1 MEPQRNAAPAG
12 DNVPAPVDDA
22 SFKKWEDL
30 DTFER
35 VPRGAI
41 GGKEKRLRASPK
53 KSPVRIARLKMLQS
67 AINTRNCD
75 LQDYSADKGTGH
87 TRTDRS
93 MSTVLEGR
101 HEDMAA
107 IMGPFGSL
115 TGPKMIE
122 PPRKQRRLS
131 SNGNMRGPLRSP
143 AGDGRVESPQLIED
157 RGYYRLS
164 DRIGSFYTPTARM
177 LTMDEICAFTR
188 KEATPPVT
196 LGKSVIS
203 NRSPSKLNAF
213 KSVAVCPALENG
225 GNRGDK
231 DDIAQDSA
239 RSLMSSVSTDSL
251 DKAELTVF
259 VDGSRAFSR
268 HVQNSQGVFRVPS
281 PTTPKAKQ
289 HSMGKSRSQYTLEL
303 DDHKQTSATHVLAPR
318 LSLDPLQ
325 SSPRTFEI
333 ERKRYMST
341 MEAYWKQVDEY
352 LRIARAV
359 PIDPGRPPRILR
371 RLQIPPPIE
380 LDQEGMRVFDERSE
394 VMIADTFQEVYAEY
408 YETVARAMLSY
419 DLLDDMACLRM
430 NIYPPFLR
438 AEQKWWID
446 EFYQSA
452 EWRVLR
458 KTGISEEVVDAARTA
473 MKMNLFAINPVT
485 FALQEQWLMEAPPAE
500 WDIAPGGNDSTV
512 TFARIL
518 FIDVSS
524 PSFRASL
531 PKNLSHFVDSVSRR
545 ADIVKDCLK
554 SCWVAAAAKRVN
566 ECALQLRYYN
576 FRGSAATLGTDAA
589 APGARTSPTKTK
601 GDTMDV
607 SEKLLNNR
615 MDVEGLRGSHSN
627 DKLPTGQGDGSTD
640 ESDLTK
646 YRNFVGV
653 LNAAAVLMARNL
665 RETVEK
671 SIAEFV
677 NFFRRFSCPMFHG
690 EAVLLLAVDCF
701 NITDPGIRTTS
712 QSDVFFV
719 EPTANVLKE
728 KISGCINIIVEASQ
742 NFPRIDS
749 QTKLP
754 SKLRNL
760 AALGPSTMVFDDD
773 YVKAAKKQL
782 ADILTQHLKEPEQTL
797 KMFQPYGYLINGV
810 YDSNISTLLEQVDQ
824 QESCSDVLSVLR
836 KELSD
841 LQQVE
846 EKILKD
852 IEDKYNFKLFAVSC
866 VEVKQ
871 KLVNRIKSYE
881 NKILTKVSAD
891 NTKQMT
897 AMIVEYEKIV
907 QKLVAEPLDSFEL
920 KALDA
925 FYLAS
930 LQMIDT
936 LNSKLYNDVC
946 SRIQFLKEHDYQMSR
961 DEIQLFF
968 NTFRWP
974 DNIKGFQRK
983 SMELQTKRQHELEL
997 IVEGRQEQ
1005 LLGQFSTLQRRI
1017 EKMRD
1022 YANLNDTSSI
1032 LKRIEA
1038 VRKSLEE
1045 AEAETEAI
1053 KEQETMLGMAVTN
1066 NQTALAELQDMIGPI
1081 DKLWTTISQ
1090 TMEKV
1095 THSREAP
1102 LATVNAEETERD
1114 CDQLRRTIVKIVK
1127 ECEKNTDVY
1136 AVAIT
1141 MAQEVKKILDEM
1153 LDSFIPL
1160 MHLVCSPGI
1169 RQRHWEEI
1177 ERITGIEVH
1186 VHEGT
1191 NINQMIALGLQRFTG
1206 AIEETCVSAS
1216 KEYSLEK
1223 ALDKMETEWAGV
1235 KFSTK
1240 EYRSTGTSIL
1250 CGTDEIQQIIDDQ
1263 IVKTQ
1268 SMRGSRYNKPYFERI
1283 TKWEKMLINI
1293 QDVMDNW
1300 IKVQATWLYLE
1311 PIFSSDDIMRQMPT
1325 EGALFRKV
1333 DANWRRNMQETVNAP
1348 AVLTVAER
1356 EDLLP
1361 SLQQS
1366 NQDLETIQ
1374 KGLND
1379 YLETKRLYFP
1389 RFFFLSNDE
1398 LLEILAETKDPLRV
1412 QPHLKKA
1419 FDGISLLEFQENLDI
1434 TAMLSPE
1441 NEKVAFP
1448 FEKIEQNLINPNNS
1462 GGNVEVWLQEVE
1474 MTMRKS
1480 VAFHLDAS
1488 MLDYPTKDRLLWVQ
1502 QWPGQVV
1509 LAVNQ
1514 TMWTLQS
1521 EQALTKGAGPEALK
1535 DHLQML
1541 RTELTRTVE
1550 LVRGELPKLIRIT
1563 LGALVVMD
1571 VHNRDTISELVE
1583 LKVTEKNEFDWLA
1596 QLRYYWIQGG
1606 VSATTGKPHTLECRM
1621 INTLAL
1627 YAFEYLGNSM
1637 RLVITPLTDRC
1648 YRTLMGAIHLNLG
1661 GAPEGPAG
1669 TGKTETTKDLAKAI
1683 AIQCVVTNCSDGLDY
1698 LAMGKFFK
1706 GLASS
1711 GAWACF
1717 DEFNRIQ
1724 LEVLSVIAQQILC
1737 IQLAKAQSL
1746 VSFVFEGT
1754 ELRLNPTCCPFIT
1767 MNPGYAGRAELPD
1780 NLKVLFRTVA
1790 MMVPDYAMIAE
1801 IMLYSY
1807 GYMDASALSKKITTT
1822 YTLCSEQLSS
1832 QSHYD
1837 YGMRAVMAV
1846 LRAAGNLKRA
1856 EGHLREDTLVL
1867 RSIIDVNLPKFL
1879 SPDVPL
1885 FNGIVSDL
1893 FPGVSIDPPDRRD
1906 MLNSIN
1912 IVCKRLNLQPVP
1924 NFVEK
1929 VVQIYEMMIVRHG
1942 FMVVGMPFS
1951 GKTCSWRVLADVLA
1965 HLHQTFPNDSRYT
1978 EVQVAVIN
1986 PKSVTMGQLY
1996 GQFDAVS
2003 HEWNDG
2009 VLAINYRNLANN
2021 PSPDRKWL
2029 MFDGPVDAVWI
2040 ENMNTVLDDNR
2051 KLCLMSG
2058 EIIAMS
2064 PVMSMMF
2071 EPMDLLVA
2079 SPATVSR
2086 CGMIYMEPEQLGWTP
2101 VLNSWL
2107 DSVTVVESEPP
2118 PTGPFEI
2125 NADQRTLIYFL
2136 FSWLVEPCIAFVRKE
2151 LVEMSPTVDTNLVM
2165 SLIYIFEAQLARLP
2179 KEPGGKRKAA
2189 IECSFIFSLVW
2200 SVGESVN
2207 ADGRH
2212 KFCDFL
2218 RAILENLQVLETKYI
2233 NVSRALQVRK
2243 WVKPTFDEGKATYSF
2258 QIPLPPKGNLH
2269 DYYFNVDDVKWM
2281 RWEDL
2286 IKEYVIQP
2294 NTPFNQI
2301 VVPTIFT
2308 AQLEYLVQLLVH
2320 NKRTGKSCYLTSILN
2335 EVLPQDK
2342 YSVIMLSFS
2351 AKTSANM
2358 TQNIIDGKL
2367 DKRRKGVFGPPV
2379 NKDAIVFVDDLNMPL
2394 VETYG
2399 AQPPIEL
2406 VRQLIDN
2413 GGYYDL
2419 KEMSWRKIVDTIV
2432 VSAMGPPGGG
2442 RNNVTP
2448 RLLRHF
2454 NLLCFSEFDDGT
2466 LLRIFTTIVGWYFG
2480 TNSFLPEVRRLA
2492 DAIVSATLE
2501 TYQMSM
2507 MSLLPTPKKSH
2518 YTFNLRD
2525 FSRIIQGIML
2535 VAPSDQFTAN
2545 SLVKLWVHESLRVIG
2560 DRLVD
2565 DDDRD
2570 WFNEVQKKITIKHF
2584 ATNFDKVFASL
2595 KRGRDG
2601 PVTTADMR
2609 NLFFG
2614 DYLDPD
2620 ANPRLYKEVDVRI
2633 EGEFDGIKNLIR
2645 CLDSYLTEYN
2655 GISRKPMNLV
2665 MFLFA
2670 IEHLSRIV
2678 RVLNMP
2684 GGNALLVGVGGSGRQ
2699 SLTRLAAFIVDYE
2712 IKQIEISKNYT
2723 MNEWREDMKDV
2734 LRLAGTGARPLV
2746 FLFSDTQIKYEGFVE
2761 DVNNMLN
2768 SGEIPNLFPY
2778 DERVGICEAVRP
2790 HVKEKLG
2797 KSVGDNMGQA
2807 QLYAFFIQR
2816 VKSNLHIVLACS
2828 PIGDAFR
2835 DRLRKFPSLIN
2846 CCTID
2851 WFTAWPSDALVAV
2864 AEKFLADVEMDSAG
2878 VRKAIVDTCQYFHVS
2893 VMDHSEKFLK
2903 QLRRQNYVT
2912 PTSYLE
2918 LIIAFKSFLAR
2929 RRESVQA
2936 ARNRYLVGL
2945 EKLQFAENN
2954 VSVMRKELEELQ
2966 PVLDKSKKDTDI
2978 LMEEIKSKLPAVEV
2992 KRTEVQAD
3000 VAVADAAK
3008 AQCEQQKA
3016 SVEADLAE
3024 AIPALEEALKA
3035 LDTIKPSE
3043 INEVKSMANPHAGVK
3058 LVCEGVCVM
3067 LGIKP
3072 ARIPDPQD
3080 PSKRIMDYWG
3090 PSQKML
3096 SDAGFITT
3104 LKKFDKDNLDHKVM
3118 KIVATKYIA
3127 DENFSPEKAEKA
3139 SKAAAGLCKWVHAM
3153 ALYDNVSKVVAPKRE
3168 ALKLAEQQLEETMLK
3183 LNDKLGQLKD
3193 VEDGLAELQRQF
3205 DSATKQ
3211 KQNLEYQVDLTGKK
3225 LVRAA
3230 TLIESLGGEK
3240 TRWTEFAADLG
3251 VQYSRLTGD
3260 VLMSAGVV
3268 AYLGPFTSVFRQE
3281 AVNDWVKRCK
3291 KLGIPCSDSPSLNG
3305 TLGDAVQVRKWNI
3318 DGLPTDG
3325 FSIDNGII
3333 VFNSRRWPL
3342 MIDPQGQAN
3351 KWIRNME
3358 KDKSM
3363 TVIKL
3368 TDADY
3373 LRSIENAVQFGTP
3386 VLLENVGEELDPS
3399 LEPLLLKQTFKQ
3411 GGVTCLRL
3419 GDSTVEYS
3427 ENFRFYITTK
3437 LRNPHYLPEVSVKV
3451 TLLNFMITPR
3461 GLEDQLLGIVVAQE
3475 RPDLEEQKNKLIV
3488 QNAKN
3493 KALLKEIEDKILHI
3507 LSSSQG
3513 NILEDEMAITTMN
3526 QSKQVADE
3534 IKKEQKVAEK
3544 TELEIDLV
3552 REGYQ
3557 PVAYSSQVLF
3567 FCIDQLANIEPV
3579 YQYSLTWFINLFIL
3593 SILQS
3598 DRSPDL
3604 TQRLKNL
3611 DSHFTYSLYRNV
3623 CRSLLEKDKLM
3634 FSFLLCIIIKQGK
3647 NEIDSAEWYF
3657 LLTGGVALSDP
3668 PSNPAKLWLSEK
3680 QWAEFYR
3687 LSTIPACQGIIE
3699 EFLDCENQWKAV
3711 YDSPV
3716 GHTLPFPGFLGN
3728 STPFRR
3734 LLGLRCIRPDLLV
3747 VGVQYFLVQEM
3758 GEKFVKPPPFDLALS
3773 YADSNV
3779 SSPLVF
3785 ILSPGSDPMSSVL
3798 KFADSLRQKAET
3810 ISLGQ
3815 GQGPI
3820 AERMIVRAREAGT
3833 WVVLQNCHLAPS
3845 WMPAMEKIAEDIK
3858 PDNTH
3863 NDFRLWCTT
3872 YPSDVFPA
3880 SVLQNGVKMTNEPP
3894 QGLRANLL
3902 GSYMSDPICERGFL
3916 ESVTK
3921 VREFRA
3927 LLYSLCFFHALVR
3940 ERRQFGPLGWNIQ
3953 YEFNESDLSISI
3965 RQLAMFVE
3973 ENEEI
3978 PLRALRYCTGECN
3991 YGGRVTDD
3999 KDRRT
4004 LACILGRFY
4013 TMDVFTDGYSFD
4025 ERGVYSI
4032 PPDGNF
4038 DSYQKFIESLPL
4050 VASPGVFGL
4059 HDNATITKDQNQTT
4073 KLCSDILLTQSSG
4086 GSSDSGSMSQEDMVE
4101 SVANDILQRLPE
4113 NFDMEMA
4120 QIRYPVQWDESM
4132 NTVLCQEL
4140 VRFNN
4145 LTSTIRASLISLR
4158 KALKGLVVM
4167 SAELENVSQSLFY
4180 GKIPAMWA
4188 ARSYP
4193 SLKPLGSYVNDLLE
4207 RIVFF
4212 GKWLTDRPPTVY
4224 WVSGFFFTQAF
4235 LTGASQ
4241 NYARKYTLPIDQLG
4255 FDHEPMPRTEYSQ
4268 KPKDGVYVR
4277 GLFLEGARWDKSEHA
4292 LGESEPKV
4300 LFSMAPVILFR
4311 PVKKTEM
4318 SVQKSYSCP
4327 VYKTSERRGTLS
4339 TTGHSTNFICFI
4351 RLPTTKPENHWV
4363 ARGRMV
4369 LQAREQDLA
4378 YRSMLRQ
4385 ERQQRPDYSR
4395 IYDYVK
4401 YRRVLVDWMSE
4412 IGEEM
4417 QVRKTTVHTAVAY
4430 LERVLVTRELPPKDR
4445 FQLVALSCILIASK
4459 FHGPE
4464 EEVPPT
4470 SEFWE
4475 FGNRAY
4481 SFADIHATELSTLTA
4496 LEWSLTALTPI
4507 HFVHHFLAQ
4516 RVFFPGDR
4524 VQGFKVIDQARSYYD
4539 KYTDFFVDLC
4549 LQEYSFQAYRPS
4561 LVAASILAASRKAL
4575 GVSPLWREE
4584 LTVLTGYNEEQ
4595 VEPCFSSL
4603 WDHYVT
4609 TFGDKNVGAKEE
4621 SPVGVSDFDARSR

>member
-1 MEPQRNAAPAG
+1 M
-12 DNVPAPVDDA
+12 
-22 SFKKWEDL
+22 
-30 DTFER
+30 
-35 VPRGAI
+35 
-41 GGKEKRLRASPK
+41 
-53 KSPVRIARLKMLQS
+53 
-67 AINTRNCD
+67 
-75 LQDYSADKGTGH
+75 
-87 TRTDRS
+87 
-93 MSTVLEGR
+93 
-101 HEDMAA
+101 
-107 IMGPFGSL
+107 
-115 TGPKMIE
+115 
-122 PPRKQRRLS
+122 
-131 SNGNMRGPLRSP
+131 
-143 AGDGRVESPQLIED
+143 
-157 RGYYRLS
+157 
-164 DRIGSFYTPTARM
+164 
-177 LTMDEICAFTR
+177 
-188 KEATPPVT
+188 T
-196 LGKSVIS
+196 L
-203 NRSPSKLNAF
+203 
-213 KSVAVCPALENG
+213 
-225 GNRGDK
+225 
-231 DDIAQDSA
+231 
-239 RSLMSSVSTDSL
+239 
-251 DKAELTVF
+251 
-259 VDGSRAFSR
+259 
-268 HVQNSQGVFRVPS
+268 
-281 PTTPKAKQ
+281 
-289 HSMGKSRSQYTLEL
+289 
-303 DDHKQTSATHVLAPR
+303 
-318 LSLDPLQ
+318 
-325 SSPRTFEI
+325 
-333 ERKRYMST
+333 
-341 MEAYWKQVDEY
+341 
-352 LRIARAV
+352 
-359 PIDPGRPPRILR
+359 
-371 RLQIPPPIE
+371 
-380 LDQEGMRVFDERSE
+380 
-394 VMIADTFQEVYAEY
+394 
-408 YETVARAMLSY
+408 
-419 DLLDDMACLRM
+419 
-430 NIYPPFLR
+430 
-438 AEQKWWID
+438 
-446 EFYQSA
+446 
-452 EWRVLR
+452 
-458 KTGISEEVVDAARTA
+458 
-473 MKMNLFAINPVT
+473 
-485 FALQEQWLMEAPPAE
+485 
-500 WDIAPGGNDSTV
+500 
-512 TFARIL
+512 
-518 FIDVSS
+518 
-524 PSFRASL
+524 
-531 PKNLSHFVDSVSRR
+531 
-545 ADIVKDCLK
+545 
-554 SCWVAAAAKRVN
+554 
-566 ECALQLRYYN
+566 
-576 FRGSAATLGTDAA
+576 
-589 APGARTSPTKTK
+589 
-601 GDTMDV
+601 
-607 SEKLLNNR
+607 
-615 MDVEGLRGSHSN
+615 
-627 DKLPTGQGDGSTD
+627 
-640 ESDLTK
+640 
-646 YRNFVGV
+646 
-653 LNAAAVLMARNL
+653 
-665 RETVEK
+665 
-671 SIAEFV
+671 
-677 NFFRRFSCPMFHG
+677 
-690 EAVLLLAVDCF
+690 
-701 NITDPGIRTTS
+701 
-712 QSDVFFV
+712 
-719 EPTANVLKE
+719 
-728 KISGCINIIVEASQ
+728 
-742 NFPRIDS
+742 
-749 QTKLP
+749 
-754 SKLRNL
+754 
-760 AALGPSTMVFDDD
+760 DDD
-773 YVKAAKKQL
+773 YVRNAKKQL
-782 ADILTQHLKEPEQTL
+782 ADIVVQNLKSPEQVL
-797 KMFQPYGYLINGV
+797 ELFQPFVFLMNGV
-810 YDSNISTLLEQVDQ
+810 YDSKITTL
-824 QESCSDVLSVLR
+824 
-836 KELSD
+836 
-841 LQQVE
+841 LQQVDGATDQSDTSLSTKATGDVLAAMKE
-846 EKILKD
+846 ELLALKALED
-852 IEDKYNFKLFAVSC
+852 SVGSGIQDKYSFQLFAVSC
-866 VEVKQ
+866 ADVKQ
-871 KLVNRIKSYE
+871 KLVAKVRVLATRI
-881 NKILTKVSAD
+881 LAKVSAD
-891 NTKQMT
+891 NLKQMGE
-897 AMIVEYEKIV
+897 MIAEYDKIG
-907 QKLVAEPLDSFEL
+907 QKLITEPLDSFEL

-930 LQMIDT
+930 LQTIEM
-936 LNSKLYNDVC
+936 LNVSLYEDVC
-946 SRIQFLKEHDYQMSR
+946 ARVQFLKEHDFQMTR

-974 DNIKGFQRK
+974 ENIKGFQRK
-983 SMELQTKRQHELEL
+983 SIELQTKRQHELEL

-1005 LLGQFSTLQRRI
+1005 LAMQFTTLQRRI

-1022 YANLNDTSSI
+1022 YANLNDPGSI

-1045 AEAETEAI
+1045 AETEAEAI
-1053 KEQETMLGMAVTN
+1053 KEQETVLGMNITN
-1066 NQTALAELQDMIGPI
+1066 NQTALTEIQEMLAPI
-1081 DKLWTTISQ
+1081 EKLWSTISQ
-1090 TMEKV
+1090 TMDKV
-1095 THSREAP
+1095 TFSREAP
-1102 LATVNAEETERD
+1102 LASVNGEDMERD
-1114 CDQLRRTIVKIVK
+1114 CDQFRRTIVKIIK
-1127 ECEKNTDVY
+1127 ECEKDTDVY

-1160 MHLVCSPGI
+1160 MNLVCTPGI

-1177 ERITGIEVH
+1177 EKITGIEVQDG
-1186 VHEGT
+1186 ETT
-1191 NINQMIALGLQRFTG
+1191 NMNQLIALGLHRFTNQ
-1206 AIEETCVSAS
+1206 IEETCVSAS

-1223 ALDKMETEWAGV
+1223 ALDKMETEWIGV
-1235 KFSTK
+1235 KFGTK

-1250 CGTDEIQQIIDDQ
+1250 CATDEIQQIIDDQ

-1268 SMRGSRYNKPYFERI
+1268 SMRGSRYNKPYLARI
-1283 TKWEKMLINI
+1283 LKWEKMLITV
-1293 QDVMDNW
+1293 QDIMDNW

-1333 DANWRRNMQETVNAP
+1333 DANWRRNMQETVAQP
-1348 AVLTVAER
+1348 LVLKVAER

-1361 SLQQS
+1361 GLQQS

-1398 LLEILAETKDPLRV
+1398 LLEILSETKDPLRV

-1419 FDGISLLEFQENLDI
+1419 FDGISQLEFQETLDI

-1441 NEKVAFP
+1441 NEKVPFP
-1448 FEKIEQNLINPNNS
+1448 YDKINQNLINPNNS
-1462 GGNVEVWLQEVE
+1462 GGNVEVWLEEVE

-1480 VAFHLDAS
+1480 VAFHVDES
-1488 MLDYPTKDRLLWVQ
+1488 IVDYPTKDRLQWVQ

-1514 TMWTLQS
+1514 TMWTQQTEKALSVELNRLQAV
-1521 EQALTKGAGPEALK
+1521 QA
-1535 DHLQML
+1535 HLQTL
-1541 RTELTRTVE
+1541 RSELTRTVE

-1571 VHNRDTISELVE
+1571 VHNRDTIAELVD
-1583 LKVTEKNEFDWLA
+1583 LKVTETNDFDWLA
-1596 QLRYYWIQGG
+1596 QLRYYWVQGG
-1606 VSATTGKPHTLECRM
+1606 VSATTGKPASLECRM
-1621 INTLAL
+1621 INTVAL

-1648 YRTLMGAIHLNLG
+1648 YRTLTGAIHLNLG

-1737 IQLAKAQSL
+1737 IQLAKAQK
-1746 VSFVFEGT
+1746 VASFVFEGT

-1807 GYMDASALSKKITTT
+1807 GYTDASALSKKITTT

-1893 FPGVSIDPPDRRD
+1893 FPGVVIEPPDRRD
-1906 MLNSIN
+1906 MLRAIDT
-1912 IVCKRLNLQPVP
+1912 VCKQMNLQPVP

-1929 VVQIYEMMIVRHG
+1929 VIQIYDMMIVRHG
-1942 FMVVGMPFS
+1942 YMVVGMPFS

-1965 HLHQTFPNDSRYT
+1965 YLHQEFPDDPRWT
-1978 EVQVAVIN
+1978 EVNIAVIN

-2003 HEWNDG
+2003 HEWRDG
-2009 VLAINYRNLANN
+2009 VLAINFRNLANART
-2021 PSPDRKWL
+2021 PARKWL

-2040 ENMNTVLDDNR
+2040 ENMNTVLDDNK

-2064 PVMSMMF
+2064 SVMSMKF

-2086 CGMIYMEPEQLGWTP
+2086 CGMIYMEPEQLGWIP
-2101 VLNSWL
+2101 LLNSWL
-2107 DSVTVVESEPP
+2107 DSLTVDVDTPLAVAADMA
-2118 PTGPFEI
+2118 GPFEI
-2125 NADQRTLIYFL
+2125 NNEQRQLLTFL

-2151 LVEMSPTVDTNLVM
+2151 LVELSPTVDTNLVQ
-2165 SLIYIFEAQLARLP
+2165 SLIHILEALLCKLP
-2179 KEPGGKRKAA
+2179 RDAASTKKAA
-2189 IECSFIFSLVW
+2189 IENAFLFALIW

-2207 ADGRH
+2207 AEGRL
-2212 KFCDFL
+2212 KFCEFL
-2218 RAILENLQVLETKYI
+2218 RALLENIEVLETKYVT
-2233 NVSRALQVRK
+2233 VSRALQVRK
-2243 WVKPTFDEGKATYSF
+2243 WTKPTAFESSNTYSF
-2258 QIPLPPKGNLH
+2258 ATPVPTKGQFH
-2269 DYYFNVDDVKWM
+2269 DYFYNIVENKWQK
-2281 RWEDL
+2281 WEELLKD
-2286 IKEYVIQP
+2286 YVIAP
-2294 NTPFNQI
+2294 GTPFNQM
-2301 VVPTIFT
+2301 VVPTIYT
-2308 AQLEYLVQLLVH
+2308 AQLECLVQLLVT
-2320 NKRTGKSCYLTSILN
+2320 NKRKALVCGPTGTGKSCYMSSILN
-2335 EVLPQDK
+2335 ETLPQDK
-2342 YSVIMLSFS
+2342 YSVVMLAFS

-2379 NKDAIVFVDDLNMPL
+2379 GKDALVFVDDLNMPL

-2406 VRQLIDN
+2406 IRQLVDS

-2419 KEMSWRKIVDTIV
+2419 KDMTWRKIIDTIV
-2432 VSAMGPPGGG
+2432 LAAMGPPGGG
-2442 RNNVTP
+2442 RNHVTP

-2466 LLRIFTTIVGWYFG
+2466 LTRIFTTILSSYLSSNPFV
-2480 TNSFLPEVRRLA
+2480 PEVKRLA
-2492 DAIVSATLE
+2492 DAVVSATLE
-2501 TYQMSM
+2501 TYQMAM
-2507 MSLLPTPKKSH
+2507 QSLLPTPKKSH

-2525 FSRIIQGIML
+2525 FSRIVQGIML
-2535 VAPSDQFTAN
+2535 VSASDSFTAN

-2565 DDDRD
+2565 DDDRE
-2570 WFNEVQKKITIKHF
+2570 WFNDIQKKMAIKHF

-2601 PVTTADMR
+2601 PVQASDMR

-2614 DYLDPD
+2614 DYMDPD
-2620 ANPRLYKEVDVRI
+2620 ASPRLYKEVDVRL
-2633 EGEFDGIKNLIR
+2633 EGDFDGIKQLIA
-2645 CLDSYLTEYN
+2645 CLDGYLAEYN

-2670 IEHLSRIV
+2670 IEHLSRII

-2734 LRLAGTGARPLV
+2734 LRLAGTGQRPLV
-2746 FLFSDTQIKYEGFVE
+2746 FLFSDTQIKYDGFVE
-2761 DVNNMLN
+2761 DINNMLN

-2790 HVKEKLG
+2790 HVKEKYG
-2797 KSVGDNMGQA
+2797 KTVGDNMTPA
-2807 QLYAFFIQR
+2807 QLYTFFIQR
-2816 VKSNLHIVLACS
+2816 VRSNLHIVLACS

-2851 WFTAWPSDALVAV
+2851 WFTAWPADALVAV
-2864 AEKFLADVEMDSAG
+2864 AEKFLADVEMDSQQ
-2878 VRKAIVDTCQYFHVS
+2878 VRTAIVDTCQYFHVS
-2893 VMDHSEKFLK
+2893 VMHHSERFLK

-2918 LIIAFKSFLAR
+2918 LIVAFKSFLAR
-2929 RRESVQA
+2929 RRDAVRS

-2945 EKLQFAENN
+2945 DKLQFAEQN
-2954 VSVMRKELEELQ
+2954 VFVMRVELENLQ
-2966 PVLDKSKKDTDI
+2966 PVLDQSKKDTDV
-2978 LMEEIKSKLPAVEV
+2978 LMEEIKSKLPAVE
-2992 KRTEVQAD
+2992 KTRSEVQAD
-3000 VAVADAAK
+3000 VAVADASK
-3008 AQCEQQKA
+3008 AVCEQQKA

-3024 AIPALEEALKA
+3024 AVPALEEALKA

-3043 INEVKSMANPHAGVK
+3043 INEVKSMANPPAGVK

-3072 ARIPDPQD
+3072 ARIPDPND

-3096 SDAGFITT
+3096 SDPGFITT
-3104 LKKFDKDNLDHKVM
+3104 LKKFDKDNLDPKIMKV
-3118 KIVATKYIA
+3118 VVSTYIA
-3127 DENFSPEKAEKA
+3127 NENFSPEKAEKA

-3168 ALKLAEQQLEETMLK
+3168 ALRIAEQALEETMVK
-3183 LNDKLGQLKD
+3183 LNEKLAQLKE
-3193 VEDGLAELQRQF
+3193 VEDGLADLQRQF
-3205 DSATKQ
+3205 DAATKQ

-3225 LVRAA
+3225 LVRAS

-3240 TRWTEFAADLG
+3240 TRWTEFAADLA

-3260 VLMSAGVV
+3260 VLIAAGVV

-3281 AVNDWVKRCK
+3281 AVHDWVERCK
-3291 KLGIPCSDSPSLNG
+3291 TLGIPCSDSPSLNG
-3305 TLGDAVQVRKWNI
+3305 TLGDPVQVRKWNI
-3318 DGLPTDG
+3318 DGLPTDA
-3325 FSIDNGII
+3325 FSVDNGII

-3358 KDKSM
+3358 ALQKLV
-3363 TVIKL
+3363 VIKL
-3368 TDADY
+3368 TDGDY
-3373 LRSIENAVQFGTP
+3373 MRTLENAVQFGTP
-3386 VLLENVGEELDPS
+3386 VLLENIGEELDPS

-3411 GGVTCLRL
+3411 GGVTCIRL

-3437 LRNPHYLPEVSVKV
+3437 YRNPHYLPEVSVKV

-3507 LSSSQG
+3507 LSSSEG
-3513 NILEDEMAITTMN
+3513 NILEDENAINTMN
-3526 QSKQVADE
+3526 QSKNVADD
-3534 IKKEQKVAEK
+3534 IKKEQIIAEK
-3544 TELEIDLV
+3544 TEKEIDIV

-3579 YQYSLTWFINLFIL
+3579 YQYSLSWFINLFIL
-3593 SILQS
+3593 SIMQS
-3598 DRSPDL
+3598 DRSPDI
-3604 TQRLKNL
+3604 TQRLRNL
-3611 DSHFTYSLYRNV
+3611 DEHFTYSLYRNI

-3634 FSFLLCIIIKQGK
+3634 FSFLLCISIKQGK
-3647 NEIDSAEWYF
+3647 GDIDSAEWYF
-3657 LLTGGVALSDP
+3657 LLTGGIALSDP
-3668 PSNPAKLWLSEK
+3668 PPNPAKLWLSEK
-3680 QWAEFYR
+3680 QWAEFSH
-3687 LSTIPACQGIIE
+3687 LSALPAFNGILE
-3699 EFLDCENQWKAV
+3699 EFLDHSDLWKVV
-3711 YDSPV
+3711 YDSPT
-3716 GHTLPFPGFLGN
+3716 GHTLPFPGLMGRV
-3728 STPFRR
+3728 SPFRR

-3747 VGVQYFLVQEM
+3747 VGVQLFLVQEM
-3758 GEKFVKPPPFDLALS
+3758 GEKFVKPPQFDLALS

-3785 ILSPGSDPMSSVL
+3785 ILSPGSDPMSAVL
-3798 KFADSLRQKAET
+3798 KFADSLRQKCET

-3845 WMPAMEKIAEDIK
+3845 WMPVMEKIAEDIK
-3858 PDNTH
+3858 LENTH
-3863 NDFRLWCTT
+3863 KDFRLWCTT
-3872 YPSDVFPA
+3872 YPSNVFPA
-3880 SVLQNGVKMTNEPP
+3880 AVLQNGVKMTNEPP

-3902 GSYMSDPICERGFL
+3902 GSYMSDPIGENGFL
-3916 ESVTK
+3916 ESVSNK
-3921 VREFRA
+3921 GPEFRR

-3973 ENEEI
+3973 ENEEL

-4013 TMDVFTDGYSFD
+4013 TMDVFDKTYAFD
-4025 ERGVYSI
+4025 EVGAYRL
-4032 PPDGNF
+4032 PPDGTHEVF
-4038 DSYQKFIESLPL
+4038 IKFIEELPL
-4050 VASPGVFGL
+4050 VAPPGVFGL

-4073 KLCSDILLTQSSG
+4073 KLCSDILLTQTT
-4086 GSSDSGSMSQEDMVE
+4086 GSSSSSSSMSQEDMVE
-4101 SVANDILQRLPE
+4101 SVASEILTRLPE
-4113 NFDMEMA
+4113 NFDMEVA
-4120 QIRYPVQWDESM
+4120 QLRYPVQWDESM

-4145 LTSTIRASLISLR
+4145 LISTIRSSLVSLR

-4167 SAELENVSQSLFY
+4167 SGELENVSQSLFY
-4180 GKIPAMWA
+4180 GKIPAMWS

-4207 RIVFF
+4207 RIRFF
-4212 GKWLTDRPPTVY
+4212 GKWLNDRPPVVF
-4224 WVSGFFFTQAF
+4224 WISGFFFTQAF

-4241 NYARKYTLPIDQLG
+4241 NFARKYTLPIDQLG
-4255 FDHEPMPRTEYSQ
+4255 FDHEPMPRNDYSQ

-4277 GLFLEGARWDKSEHA
+4277 GLFLEGAKWCKTDNA
-4292 LGESEPKV
+4292 LAESEPKV
-4300 LFSMAPVILFR
+4300 LFSLGPVILFR

-4318 SVQKSYSCP
+4318 NTHQCYSCP

-4351 RLPTTKPENHWV
+4351 RLPTTKPESHWV
-4363 ARGRMV
+4363 ARGV
-4369 LQAREQDLA
+4369 A
-4378 YRSMLRQ
+4378 ML
-4385 ERQQRPDYSR
+4385 S
-4395 IYDYVK
+4395 
-4401 YRRVLVDWMSE
+4401 
-4412 IGEEM
+4412 
-4417 QVRKTTVHTAVAY
+4417 
-4430 LERVLVTRELPPKDR
+4430 
-4445 FQLVALSCILIASK
+4445 QL
-4459 FHGPE
+4459 
-4464 EEVPPT
+4464 
-4470 SEFWE
+4470 
-4475 FGNRAY
+4475 
-4481 SFADIHATELSTLTA
+4481 D
-4496 LEWSLTALTPI
+4496 
-4507 HFVHHFLAQ
+4507 
-4516 RVFFPGDR
+4516 D
-4524 VQGFKVIDQARSYYD
+4524 
-4539 KYTDFFVDLC
+4539 
-4549 LQEYSFQAYRPS
+4549 
-4561 LVAASILAASRKAL
+4561 
-4575 GVSPLWREE
+4575 
-4584 LTVLTGYNEEQ
+4584 
-4595 VEPCFSSL
+4595 
-4603 WDHYVT
+4603 
-4609 TFGDKNVGAKEE
+4609 
-4621 SPVGVSDFDARSR
+4621 

>member
-1 MEPQRNAAPAG
+1 MSQSAG
-12 DNVPAPVDDA
+12 LSGSNSP
-22 SFKKWEDL
+22 SKKR
-30 DTFER
+30 FETEYADHAR
-35 VPRGAI
+35 H
-41 GGKEKRLRASPK
+41 LRSSPK
-53 KSPVRIARLKMLQS
+53 KSPVRIARLKMLQT
-67 AINTRNCD
+67 AINARNCD
-75 LQDYSADKGTGH
+75 LQD
-87 TRTDRS
+87 RS
-93 MSTVLEGR
+93 DERASSQVLNKRLERRDSHGSVLEGQ
-101 HEDMAA
+101 EDMLE
-107 IMGPFGSL
+107 IMGPLGGLAGAQCFEPSRKYRKIHH
-115 TGPKMIE
+115 TGASMDA
-122 PPRKQRRLS
+122 S
-131 SNGNMRGPLRSP
+131 STKL
-143 AGDGRVESPQLIED
+143 LLED

-164 DRIGSFYTPTARM
+164 DRIGASYTPTAKM
-177 LTMDEICAFTR
+177 LTIDEISEFTR
-188 KEATPPVT
+188 REMTAPVNHLT
-196 LGKSVIS
+196 
-203 NRSPSKLNAF
+203 RSPSKAIGSSPS
-213 KSVAVCPALENG
+213 KSAIAPCPALEK
-225 GNRGDK
+225 RSPPK
-231 DDIAQDSA
+231 ADDSGERREDQNPRYGSLQRSPSA
-239 RSLMSSVSTDSL
+239 ESLL
-251 DKAELTVF
+251 DKAELSVY
-259 VDGSRAFSR
+259 VDGSRAFAR
-268 HVQNSQGVFRVPS
+268 HIQNSQGVFRSPS
-281 PTTPKAKQ
+281 PTNKSK
-289 HSMGKSRSQYTLEL
+289 KDIILRSRSQFTLDMDEGKAAAQRTLL
-303 DDHKQTSATHVLAPR
+303 DL
-318 LSLDPLQ
+318 LQ
-325 SSPRTFEI
+325 PSPRTFEL
-333 ERKRYMST
+333 EKRRYLNT
-341 MEAYWKQVDEY
+341 MDAYWRQVEQY
-352 LRIARAV
+352 MAKARTM
-359 PIDPGRPPRILR
+359 PMDIDRPPSILR
-371 RLQIPPPIE
+371 RLQIPPPVG
-380 LDQEGMRVFDERSE
+380 LDRNGVQQFDERCE
-394 VMIADTFQEVYAEY
+394 AMIAEIFQEVYSDY
-408 YETVARAMLSY
+408 YETVARSMLTY
-419 DLLDDMACLRM
+419 DLMDEAACLRM
-430 NIYPPFLR
+430 NIYPPFLK
-438 AEQKWWID
+438 AEQKWWVD
-446 EFYQSA
+446 ESYRQHA
-452 EWRVLR
+452 WRVLR
-458 KTGISEEVVDAARTA
+458 LTGLDPRGINLARQL
-473 MKMNLFAINPVT
+473 MEQMLYAINPVT
-485 FALQEQWLMEAPPAE
+485 LALQEQWLLEAPPAE
-500 WDIAPGGNDSTV
+500 WDLAPADGAATAS
-512 TFARIL
+512 FSRIL
-518 FIDVSS
+518 FVDLMTS
-524 PSFRASL
+524 SFRASL
-531 PKNLSHFVDSVSRR
+531 PRTVPHFVDAIAKR
-545 ADIVKDCLK
+545 ADLVKDCLK
-554 SCWVAAAAKRVN
+554 TCWVAAAAKRVN
-566 ECALQLRYYN
+566 ECLHTVRMFNVGLETAN
-576 FRGSAATLGTDAA
+576 TST
-589 APGARTSPTKTK
+589 GASSPTKLTK
-601 GDTMDV
+601 KQLAEASKNAAPTP
-607 SEKLLNNR
+607 EKLLQDR
-615 MDVEGLRGSHSN
+615 LELEGLVSIPAKGNRN
-627 DKLPTGQGDGSTD
+627 NPTNQTLLKTPDD
-640 ESDLTK
+640 PEALK
-646 YRNFVGV
+646 YHGLMGI
-653 LNAAAVLMARNL
+653 LNATSVLMARNL
-665 RETVEK
+665 RESVES
-671 SIAEFV
+671 SITTFV
-677 NFFRRFSCPMFHG
+677 HFFQQFSHSSFQG
-690 EAVLLLAVDCF
+690 EAALLLSVDCVF
-701 NITDPGIRTTS
+701 VSDSERPGTGAGAHGPLM
-712 QSDVFFV
+712 SDVFRV
-719 EPTANVLKE
+719 DPSPSVLRE
-728 KISGCINIIVEASQ
+728 KIASCVNLLVEAAQ
-742 NFPRIDS
+742 NFPRIDA

-754 SKLRNL
+754 ARLRSV
-760 AALGPSTMVFDDD
+760 AALGPSTMSLDDD
-773 YVKAAKKQL
+773 FVRHAKKEL
-782 ADILTQHLKEPEQTL
+782 HEVLTEHLKDPEEVL
-797 KMFQPYGYLINGV
+797 VRFQPFVSLMNGSYEHSV
-810 YDSNISTLLEQVDQ
+810 NVLLDETDSSTSTTET
-824 QESCSDVLSVLR
+824 EDVLSRLR
-836 KELSD
+836 TELQAMHHLEERIGVE
-841 LQQVE
+841 LQ
-846 EKILKD
+846 
-852 IEDKYNFKLFAVSC
+852 DKYNFRLFAVSC
-866 VEVKQ
+866 AECKQ
-871 KLVNRIKSYE
+871 KLVAKVKTLST
-881 NKILTKVSAD
+881 KILSRVAAE
-891 NTKQMT
+891 NTKQM
-897 AMIVEYEKIV
+897 ASMIAEYEKIG
-907 QKLVAEPLDSFEL
+907 QRLIAEPLDSFEL

-925 FYLAS
+925 FYVSS
-930 LQMIDT
+930 LETIEK
-936 LNSKLYNDVC
+936 LNGNLYHDVC
-946 SRIQFLKEHDYQMSR
+946 ARIQFLKEHDYQMTR
-961 DEIQLFF
+961 DDIQLFF

-974 DNIKGFQRK
+974 ENIKGFQRK
-983 SMELQTKRQHELEL
+983 SIELQTKRQHELEL

-1005 LLGQFSTLQRRI
+1005 LVSQFSTLQRRI

-1022 YANLNDTSSI
+1022 YANLTDPQSI
-1032 LKRIEA
+1032 LKRIDA
-1038 VRKSLEE
+1038 VRKALE
-1045 AEAETEAI
+1045 EAETEAESI
-1053 KEQETMLGMAVTN
+1053 KEQETTLGMNVTN
-1066 NQTALAELQDMIGPI
+1066 NQTGLTEIQEMLSPI
-1081 DKLWTTISQ
+1081 EKLWTTIAQ
-1090 TMEKV
+1090 TMDKV
-1095 THSREAP
+1095 TFSREAP
-1102 LATVNAEETERD
+1102 LASVNAEDVERD
-1114 CDQLRRTIVKIVK
+1114 CDQFRRTIVKIIK

-1141 MAQEVKKILDEM
+1141 MAQDVKKILDEM

-1160 MHLVCSPGI
+1160 MNLVCSPGI

-1177 ERITGIEVH
+1177 EKITGVEVA

-1191 NINQMIALGLQRFTG
+1191 NMNQLIALGLHRFT
-1206 AIEETCVSAS
+1206 AQIEETCVSAS

-1223 ALDKMETEWAGV
+1223 ALDKMETEWVGV
-1235 KFSTK
+1235 KFGTK
-1240 EYRSTGTSIL
+1240 EYRTTGTSIL
-1250 CGTDEIQQIIDDQ
+1250 CATDEIQQIIDDQ

-1268 SMRGSRYNKPYFERI
+1268 SMRGSRYNKAYLERI
-1283 TKWEKMLINI
+1283 LKWEKMLITV
-1293 QDVMDNW
+1293 QDIMDNW

-1333 DANWRRNMQETVNAP
+1333 DANWRRNMQETIANP
-1348 AVLTVAER
+1348 LVLVVAER

-1366 NQDLETIQ
+1366 NADLETIQ

-1398 LLEILAETKDPLRV
+1398 LLEILSETKDPLRV

-1419 FDGISLLEFQENLDI
+1419 FDGIAQLEFQQNLDI

-1441 NEKVAFP
+1441 NEKVP
-1448 FEKIEQNLINPNNS
+1448 FEYAKIAQNLINPNNS
-1462 GGNVEVWLQEVE
+1462 GGNVEVWLEEVE

-1480 VAFHLDAS
+1480 VAYHLDES
-1488 MLDYPTKDRLLWVQ
+1488 IVDYPTKDRLQWVQ

-1514 TMWTLQS
+1514 TMWTQQTEAALGA
-1521 EQALTKGAGPEALK
+1521 EQNRLEAVQV
-1535 DHLQML
+1535 HLQML
-1541 RTELTRTVE
+1541 RSELTRTVE

-1571 VHNRDTISELVE
+1571 VHNRDTIAELVD
-1583 LKVTEKNEFDWLA
+1583 LKTSDKNDFDWLA
-1596 QLRYYWIQGG
+1596 QLRYYWVQGS
-1606 VSATTGKPHTLECRM
+1606 VSATTGKPHSLECRM
-1621 INTLAL
+1621 INTMAL
-1627 YAFEYLGNSM
+1627 YAYEYLGNSM

-1648 YRTLMGAIHLNLG
+1648 YRTLTGAVHLNLG

-1737 IQLAKAQSL
+1737 IQLAKAQK
-1746 VSFVFEGT
+1746 VASFVFEGT

-1807 GYMDASALSKKITTT
+1807 GYTDASALSKKITTT

-1893 FPGVSIDPPDRRD
+1893 FPGVVIDPPDRRE
-1906 MLNSIN
+1906 MLRAIDV
-1912 IVCKRLNLQPVP
+1912 VCKRLNLQPVP

-1929 VVQIYEMMIVRHG
+1929 VIQIYDMMIVRHG
-1942 FMVVGMPFS
+1942 YMVVGMPFS
-1951 GKTCSWRVLADVLA
+1951 GKTCSWRVLSDVLTY
-1965 HLHQTFPNDSRYT
+1965 LHEQFPEDSRWT
-1978 EVQVAVIN
+1978 DVQIAVIN

-2003 HEWNDG
+2003 HEWRDG
-2009 VLAINYRNLANN
+2009 VLAINFRNLANART
-2021 PSPDRKWL
+2021 PARKWL

-2040 ENMNTVLDDNR
+2040 ENMNTVLDDNK

-2064 PVMSMMF
+2064 AVMSMMF

-2086 CGMIYMEPEQLGWTP
+2086 CGMIYMEPEQLGWMP
-2101 VLNSWL
+2101 MLDSWL
-2107 DSVTVVESEPP
+2107 DSLIAAGEVDSDAVAANPNEEASPCI
-2118 PTGPFEI
+2118 GPFEI
-2125 NADQRTLIYFL
+2125 NLEQRQLLTFL

-2151 LVEMSPTVDTNLVM
+2151 LVELSPTVDTNLVQ
-2165 SLIYIFEAQLARLP
+2165 SLIHILEAQLVKLP
-2179 KEPGGKRKAA
+2179 KEAGGKKKPS
-2189 IECSFIFSLVW
+2189 IESAFFFALIW

-2207 ADGRH
+2207 TEGRVR
-2212 KFCDFL
+2212 FCEFL
-2218 RAILENLQVLETKYI
+2218 RAILENTQEALDTKYVH
-2233 NVSRALQVRK
+2233 VSRALQVRK
-2243 WVKPTFDEGKATYSF
+2243 WIKPSFEDAGAPAGSKTYAFTMPVPS
-2258 QIPLPPKGNLH
+2258 KGLFH
-2269 DYYFNVDDVKWM
+2269 DYYFNIEENKWQK
-2281 RWEDL
+2281 WEERL
-2286 IKEYVIQP
+2286 KEYVISP
-2294 NTPFNQI
+2294 GTPFNQM

-2308 AQLEYLVQLLVH
+2308 AQLECLVQLLVQ
-2320 NKRTGKSCYLTSILN
+2320 NKRKVLVCGPTGTGKSCYMTSILN
-2335 EVLPQDK
+2335 ETLPQDK
-2342 YSVIMLSFS
+2342 YSVVMLAFS

-2379 NKDAIVFVDDLNMPL
+2379 GKDALVFVDDLNMPL

-2406 VRQLIDN
+2406 IRQLVDSD
-2413 GGYYDL
+2413 GYYDL
-2419 KEMSWRKIVDTIV
+2419 KDMSWRKIIDTIV
-2432 VSAMGPPGGG
+2432 LAAMGPPGGG

-2466 LLRIFTTIVGWYFG
+2466 LTRIFSTILNAYFG
-2480 TNSFLPEVRRLA
+2480 NNPFMVEVKRLA
-2492 DAIVSATLE
+2492 DAVVSATLE
-2501 TYQMSM
+2501 TYQMAM
-2507 MSLLPTPKKSH
+2507 KSLLPTPKKSH

-2525 FSRIIQGIML
+2525 FSRIVQGIML
-2535 VAPSDQFTAN
+2535 VAPSDSFNAN

-2565 DDDRD
+2565 EEDRG
-2570 WFNEVQKKITIKHF
+2570 WFNDVQKKMTIKHF
-2584 ATNFDKVFASL
+2584 ASNFDKVFQSL

-2601 PVTTADMR
+2601 PVTATDMR

-2620 ANPRLYKEVDVRI
+2620 ASPRLYKEVDVKL
-2633 EGEFDGIKNLIR
+2633 EGDFDGIQQLIA
-2645 CLDSYLTEYN
+2645 CLDGYLTEYN

-2684 GGNALLVGVGGSGRQ
+2684 GGNSLLVGVGGSGRQ
-2699 SLTRLAAFIVDYE
+2699 SLTRLATFIVDFE

-2734 LRLAGTGARPLV
+2734 LRLAGTGQRPLV
-2746 FLFSDTQIKYEGFVE
+2746 FLFSDTQIKYDGFVE
-2761 DVNNMLN
+2761 DINNMLN

-2778 DERVGICEAVRP
+2778 DERVSICEAVRP
-2790 HVKEKLG
+2790 HVKEKYG
-2797 KSVGDNMGQA
+2797 KTVGDNMTPT
-2807 QLYAFFIQR
+2807 QLYTFFIQR
-2816 VKSNLHIVLACS
+2816 VRSNLHIVLACS

-2864 AEKFLADVEMDSAG
+2864 AEKFLADIEMDSAA

-2893 VMDHSEKFLK
+2893 VMDHSERFLK

-2929 RRESVQA
+2929 RRESVQT

-2945 EKLQFAENN
+2945 EKLQFAEQN

-2966 PVLDKSKKDTDI
+2966 PVLDQSKKDTDI
-2978 LMEEIKSKLPAVEV
+2978 LMEEIKSKLPGVEV
-2992 KRTEVQAD
+2992 KRGEVQAD
-3000 VAVADAAK
+3000 VAVADASK
-3008 AQCEQQKA
+3008 AICEQQKA

-3043 INEVKSMANPHAGVK
+3043 INEVKSMANPPAGVK

-3096 SDAGFITT
+3096 SDPAFITT
-3104 LKKFDKDNLDHKVM
+3104 LKKFDKDNLDPKIM
-3118 KIVATKYIA
+3118 KIVVSKYIA

-3168 ALKLAEQQLEETMLK
+3168 ALKVAEDALAETMQK
-3183 LNDKLGQLKD
+3183 LNEKLGQLKE

-3205 DSATKQ
+3205 DAATKQ

-3225 LVRAA
+3225 LVRAS

-3260 VLMSAGVV
+3260 VLIAAGVV

-3281 AVNDWVKRCK
+3281 AVNDWVQRCK
-3291 KLGIPCSDSPSLNG
+3291 TLSIPCSDSPSLNG
-3305 TLGDAVQVRKWNI
+3305 SLGDPVQIRKWNI
-3318 DGLPTDG
+3318 DGLPTDA
-3325 FSIDNGII
+3325 FSVDNGII

-3358 KDKSM
+3358 KDNKLV
-3363 TVIKL
+3363 VIKL
-3368 TDADY
+3368 TDGDY
-3373 LRSIENAVQFGTP
+3373 MRTLENAVQFGTP
-3386 VLLENVGEELDPS
+3386 VLLENIEEELDPS

-3411 GGVTCLRL
+3411 GGVTCIRM
-3419 GDSTVEYS
+3419 GDATVEYAES
-3427 ENFRFYITTK
+3427 FRFYITTK
-3437 LRNPHYLPEVSVKV
+3437 FRNPHYLPEVSVKV

-3461 GLEDQLLGIVVAQE
+3461 GLEDQLLGIVVEQE

-3488 QNAKN
+3488 QNARN

-3507 LSSSQG
+3507 LSSSEG
-3513 NILEDEMAITTMN
+3513 NILEDENAINTMN
-3526 QSKQVADE
+3526 QSKNVADD
-3534 IKKEQKVAEK
+3534 IKKEQKIAET
-3544 TELEIDLV
+3544 TEKEIDAV

-3579 YQYSLTWFINLFIL
+3579 YQYSLSWFINLFIA
-3593 SILQS
+3593 SILNS
-3598 DRSPDL
+3598 ERAPEL

-3611 DSHFTYSLYRNV
+3611 DSHFTYSLYRNI

-3634 FSFLLCIIIKQGK
+3634 FSFLLCISIMQGK

-3657 LLTGGVALSDP
+3657 LLTGGIALSEP
-3668 PSNPAKLWLSEK
+3668 PPNPAKLWLSDK
-3680 QWAEFYR
+3680 QWAEFSR
-3687 LSTIPACQGIIE
+3687 LSNLPAFQKILE
-3699 EFLDCENQWKAV
+3699 QFLESEDQWKAV
-3711 YDSPV
+3711 YDSPT
-3716 GHTLPFPGFLGN
+3716 GHTLPFPGLMGTV
-3728 STPFRR
+3728 SPFRR

-3747 VGVQYFLVQEM
+3747 VGVQLFLVQVM
-3758 GEKFVKPPPFDLALS
+3758 GEKFVKPPQFDLALS

-3798 KFADSLRQKAET
+3798 KFADSLRQKCET

-3845 WMPAMEKIAEDIK
+3845 WMPVMEKIAEDIK
-3858 PDNTH
+3858 PENTH

-3872 YPSDVFPA
+3872 YPSNVFPA
-3880 SVLQNGVKMTNEPP
+3880 AVLQNGVKMTNEPP

-3902 GSYMSDPICERGFL
+3902 GSYMSDPIGENGFL
-3916 ESVTK
+3916 ESVAK
-3921 VREFRA
+3921 GPEFRK
-3927 LLYSLCFFHALVR
+3927 LLYALCFFHALVR

-3965 RQLAMFVE
+3965 RQLAMFID
-3973 ENEEI
+3973 ENEVI
-3978 PLRALRYCTGECN
+3978 PLRALNYCTGECN

-4013 TMDVFTDGYSFD
+4013 TMDVFSDSYAFD
-4025 ERGVYSI
+4025 ENDVYKL
-4032 PPDGNF
+4032 PPDGTHETF
-4038 DSYQKFIESLPL
+4038 IKYIESLPL
-4050 VASPGVFGL
+4050 VAPPGVFGL
-4059 HDNATITKDQNQTT
+4059 HDNATITKDQNQTI
-4073 KLCSDILLTQSSG
+4073 KLCSDVLLTQSTGG
-4086 GSSDSGSMSQEDMVE
+4086 GSSSNTMSQEDMVE
-4101 SVANDILQRLPE
+4101 SVASDILQRLPE
-4113 NFDMEMA
+4113 NFDMEVA

-4145 LTSTIRASLISLR
+4145 LISTIRSSLVSLR
-4158 KALKGLVVM
+4158 RALKGLVVM
-4167 SAELENVSQSLFY
+4167 SSELENVSQSLFF
-4180 GKIPAMWA
+4180 GKIPTMWA

-4207 RIVFF
+4207 RIAFF
-4212 GKWLTDRPPTVY
+4212 SKWLNDKPPTVY

-4268 KPKDGVYVR
+4268 KPRDGVYVR
-4277 GLFLEGARWDKSEHA
+4277 GLFLEGAKWDKNENA
-4292 LGESEPKV
+4292 LGESDPKV
-4300 LFSMAPVILFR
+4300 LFSLAPVILFS

-4318 SVQKSYSCP
+4318 STIRSYSCP

-4351 RLPTTKPENHWV
+4351 RLPTKKPESHWV
-4363 ARGRMV
+4363 ARGV
-4369 LQAREQDLA
+4369 A
-4378 YRSMLRQ
+4378 ML
-4385 ERQQRPDYSR
+4385 S
-4395 IYDYVK
+4395 
-4401 YRRVLVDWMSE
+4401 
-4412 IGEEM
+4412 
-4417 QVRKTTVHTAVAY
+4417 
-4430 LERVLVTRELPPKDR
+4430 
-4445 FQLVALSCILIASK
+4445 QL
-4459 FHGPE
+4459 
-4464 EEVPPT
+4464 
-4470 SEFWE
+4470 
-4475 FGNRAY
+4475 
-4481 SFADIHATELSTLTA
+4481 D
-4496 LEWSLTALTPI
+4496 
-4507 HFVHHFLAQ
+4507 
-4516 RVFFPGDR
+4516 D
-4524 VQGFKVIDQARSYYD
+4524 
-4539 KYTDFFVDLC
+4539 
-4549 LQEYSFQAYRPS
+4549 
-4561 LVAASILAASRKAL
+4561 
-4575 GVSPLWREE
+4575 
-4584 LTVLTGYNEEQ
+4584 
-4595 VEPCFSSL
+4595 
-4603 WDHYVT
+4603 
-4609 TFGDKNVGAKEE
+4609 
-4621 SPVGVSDFDARSR
+4621 

>member
-1 MEPQRNAAPAG
+1 MYQN
-12 DNVPAPVDDA
+12 
-22 SFKKWEDL
+22 
-30 DTFER
+30 
-35 VPRGAI
+35 
-41 GGKEKRLRASPK
+41 
-53 KSPVRIARLKMLQS
+53 
-67 AINTRNCD
+67 
-75 LQDYSADKGTGH
+75 
-87 TRTDRS
+87 
-93 MSTVLEGR
+93 
-101 HEDMAA
+101 
-107 IMGPFGSL
+107 
-115 TGPKMIE
+115 
-122 PPRKQRRLS
+122 
-131 SNGNMRGPLRSP
+131 
-143 AGDGRVESPQLIED
+143 
-157 RGYYRLS
+157 
-164 DRIGSFYTPTARM
+164 
-177 LTMDEICAFTR
+177 
-188 KEATPPVT
+188 
-196 LGKSVIS
+196 
-203 NRSPSKLNAF
+203 
-213 KSVAVCPALENG
+213 
-225 GNRGDK
+225 
-231 DDIAQDSA
+231 
-239 RSLMSSVSTDSL
+239 
-251 DKAELTVF
+251 
-259 VDGSRAFSR
+259 FS
-268 HVQNSQGVFRVPS
+268 
-281 PTTPKAKQ
+281 
-289 HSMGKSRSQYTLEL
+289 
-303 DDHKQTSATHVLAPR
+303 
-318 LSLDPLQ
+318 
-325 SSPRTFEI
+325 
-333 ERKRYMST
+333 
-341 MEAYWKQVDEY
+341 
-352 LRIARAV
+352 
-359 PIDPGRPPRILR
+359 
-371 RLQIPPPIE
+371 
-380 LDQEGMRVFDERSE
+380 
-394 VMIADTFQEVYAEY
+394 
-408 YETVARAMLSY
+408 
-419 DLLDDMACLRM
+419 
-430 NIYPPFLR
+430 
-438 AEQKWWID
+438 
-446 EFYQSA
+446 
-452 EWRVLR
+452 
-458 KTGISEEVVDAARTA
+458 
-473 MKMNLFAINPVT
+473 
-485 FALQEQWLMEAPPAE
+485 
-500 WDIAPGGNDSTV
+500 
-512 TFARIL
+512 
-518 FIDVSS
+518 
-524 PSFRASL
+524 
-531 PKNLSHFVDSVSRR
+531 
-545 ADIVKDCLK
+545 
-554 SCWVAAAAKRVN
+554 
-566 ECALQLRYYN
+566 
-576 FRGSAATLGTDAA
+576 
-589 APGARTSPTKTK
+589 
-601 GDTMDV
+601 
-607 SEKLLNNR
+607 
-615 MDVEGLRGSHSN
+615 
-627 DKLPTGQGDGSTD
+627 
-640 ESDLTK
+640 
-646 YRNFVGV
+646 GV
-653 LNAAAVLMARNL
+653 LDAAAVLMARNL
-665 RETVEK
+665 RELVET
-671 SIAEFV
+671 SVNTFV
-677 NFFRRFSCPMFHG
+677 GFIRRFSCPTFNG
-690 EAVLLLAVDCF
+690 ESALLLAVDCT
-701 NITDPGIRTTS
+701 ITSDGTIRT
-712 QSDVFFV
+712 QDGFFI
-719 EPTANVLKE
+719 EPSPSALRE
-728 KISGCINIIVEASQ
+728 KIASCVDIIVESSHS
-742 NFPRIDS
+742 FPRIDG
-749 QTKLP
+749 QTKIP
-754 SKLRNL
+754 PKLRSS
-760 AALGPSTMVFDDD
+760 ATLGPSTMTLDDTFV
-773 YVKAAKKQL
+773 VKAKNKL
-782 ADILTQHLKEPEQTL
+782 AELIAEHMHDPTEILAL
-797 KMFQPYGYLINGV
+797 FQPYDYLISGE
-810 YDSNISTLLEQVDQ
+810 YEAKLETLIESSDKLLHGPEPPTASDILINYRSELNELKNLEIRV
-824 QESCSDVLSVLR
+824 
-836 KELSD
+836 
-841 LQQVE
+841 
-846 EKILKD
+846 KD
-852 IEDKYNFKLFAVSC
+852 EIFDKYSFKLLAISC
-866 VEVKQ
+866 TDVKV
-871 KLVNRIKSYE
+871 KLVNKIKSHA
-881 NKILTKVSAD
+881 NKILSKVSSD
-891 NTKQMT
+891 NTKQMSS
-897 AMIVEYEKIV
+897 MIAEYEQIGA
-907 QKLVAEPLDSFEL
+907 KLVTEPLDSFEL
-920 KALDA
+920 KALDK
-925 FYLAS
+925 FYVTS
-930 LQMIDT
+930 IDLIDA
-936 LNSKLYNDVC
+936 LNTKLYEDVC
-946 SRIQFLKEHDYQMSR
+946 RCVQFLKDFDFQMSR
-961 DEIQLFF
+961 EEIQLFF

-974 DNIKGFQRK
+974 ENIKGFQRK

-1005 LLGQFSTLQRRI
+1005 LTTQFSSLQRRI

-1022 YANLNDTSSI
+1022 YANLADSENI

-1038 VRKSLEE
+1038 GRKSLED
-1045 AEAETEAI
+1045 AETEAESI
-1053 KEQETMLGMAVTN
+1053 KEQETMLGMSVTN
-1066 NQTALAELQDMIGPI
+1066 NQTALTDLYDMLGPI
-1081 DKLWTTISQ
+1081 EKLWTTISQ

-1095 THSREAP
+1095 TFSREAP
-1102 LATVNAEETERD
+1102 LATVNAEEIERD
-1114 CDQLRRTIVKIVK
+1114 CDQLRRTIVKIIK

-1141 MAQEVKKILDEM
+1141 MAQEVKKTLDDM
-1153 LDSFIPL
+1153 LDNIIPL
-1160 MHLVCSPGI
+1160 MVLLCTPGI
-1169 RQRHWEEI
+1169 RERHWEEI
-1177 ERITGIEVH
+1177 ERITGIEVQ
-1186 VHEGT
+1186 VHEGS
-1191 NINQMIALGLQRFTG
+1191 NINQMIELGLHRHTS

-1223 ALDKMETEWAGV
+1223 ALDKMETEWVGV
-1235 KFSTK
+1235 NFSTK

-1250 CGTDEIQQIIDDQ
+1250 CSTDEIQQIIDDQ

-1283 TKWEKMLINI
+1283 SKWEKMLICI
-1293 QDVMDNW
+1293 QDIMDNW

-1311 PIFSSDDIMRQMPT
+1311 PIFSSDDIMRQMPV

-1333 DANWRRNMQETVNAP
+1333 DSNWRRNMQETVASP

-1356 EDLLP
+1356 SDLLP

-1366 NQDLETIQ
+1366 NSDLDTIQ

-1419 FDGISLLEFQENLDI
+1419 FDGISQLEFQANLDI

-1441 NEKVAFP
+1441 MEKVP
-1448 FEKIEQNLINPNNS
+1448 FRYEKISQNLINPNNS
-1462 GGNVEVWLQEVE
+1462 GGNVEVWLEEVE
-1474 MTMRKS
+1474 MTMKKS
-1480 VAFHLDAS
+1480 VALHLDGS
-1488 MLDYPTKDRLLWVQ
+1488 IMDYPTKDRLEWVQ

-1514 TMWTLQS
+1514 TMWTQHS
-1521 EQALTKGAGPEALK
+1521 EKALNSCAKDPNALH
-1535 DHLQML
+1535 DHLEVL
-1541 RTELTRTVE
+1541 RTELKRTVE
-1550 LVRGELPKLIRIT
+1550 MVRGELPKLIRIT

-1571 VHNRDTISELVE
+1571 VHNRDTIAELVD
-1583 LKVTEKNEFDWLA
+1583 LKITDKMDFDWLA

-1648 YRTLMGAIHLNLG
+1648 YRTLTGAIHLNLG

-1737 IQLAKAQSL
+1737 IQLAKAQHL
-1746 VSFVFEGT
+1746 TTFIFEGT

-1893 FPGVSIDPPDRRD
+1893 FPGVTIDPPDRRD

-1912 IVCKRLNLQPVP
+1912 HVCKQMNLQPVP

-1929 VVQIYEMMIVRHG
+1929 VIQIYEMMIVRHG

-1951 GKTCSWRVLADVLA
+1951 GKTCSWRVLSEVLA
-1965 HLHQTFPNDSRYT
+1965 HLHQKFPNDSRYT
-1978 EVQVAVIN
+1978 NVIVSVIN

-2064 PVMSMMF
+2064 SVMSMMF

-2086 CGMIYMEPEQLGWTP
+2086 CGMIYMEPEQLGWIP

-2107 DSVTVVESEPP
+2107 DSITVVEGSKDTPF
-2118 PTGPFEI
+2118 GPFEI
-2125 NADQRTLIYFL
+2125 NSEQRNLIYFL

-2151 LVEMSPTVDTNLVM
+2151 LVELSPTVDTNLVQ
-2165 SLIYIFEAQLARLP
+2165 SLIHIFEAQLCKLP
-2179 KEPGGKRKAA
+2179 KDTASKKKAA
-2189 IECSFIFSLVW
+2189 IEALFMFSLTW
-2200 SVGESVN
+2200 SVGESIS
-2207 ADGRH
+2207 AEGRI
-2212 KFCDFL
+2212 KFCDFV
-2218 RAILENLQVLETKYI
+2218 RSIMENIQSLESKYI
-2233 NVSRALQVRK
+2233 VVSRALQVRK
-2243 WVKPTFDEGKATYSF
+2243 WEKPAFEDGKNTYTLA
-2258 QIPLPPKGNLH
+2258 LPVPAKGNLH
-2269 DYYFNVDDVKWM
+2269 DYYFSIEENKWFK
-2281 RWEDL
+2281 WEEML
-2286 IKEYVIQP
+2286 KPYVIQP

-2308 AQLEYLVQLLVH
+2308 AQLEYLVQLLVT
-2320 NKRTGKSCYLTSILN
+2320 NKRKVLVCGPTGTGKSCYMTSILS
-2335 EVLPQDK
+2335 EVLPQDQN
-2342 YSVIMLSFS
+2342 SVIMLSFS

-2367 DKRRKGVFGPPV
+2367 DKRRKGVFGPPLGK
-2379 NKDAIVFVDDLNMPL
+2379 NAIVFVDDLNMPL

-2406 VRQLIDN
+2406 VRQLIDSE
-2413 GGYYDL
+2413 GYYDL

-2432 VSAMGPPGGG
+2432 LAAMGPPGGG

-2454 NLLCFSEFDDGT
+2454 NLLCISEFDDAT
-2466 LLRIFTTIVGWYFG
+2466 LTRIFTTILDWYFG
-2480 TNSFLPEVRRLA
+2480 SNPFIPEVKRLSEA
-2492 DAIVSATLE
+2492 VVSATLE
-2501 TYQMSM
+2501 LYQSAM

-2525 FSRIIQGIML
+2525 FSRIVQGIML
-2535 VAPSDQFTAN
+2535 VVPNDQFNAN

-2560 DRLVD
+2560 DRLID
-2565 DDDRD
+2565 DEDRE

-2595 KRGRDG
+2595 KRGREG
-2601 PVTTADMR
+2601 PVTAVDMR

-2614 DYLDPD
+2614 DYIDPD
-2620 ANPRLYKEVDVRI
+2620 ASPRLYKEVDVRLDSD
-2633 EGEFDGIKNLIR
+2633 FDGIAQLIQ
-2645 CLDSYLTEYN
+2645 CLDGYLTEYN
-2655 GISRKPMNLV
+2655 GVSRKPMNLV

-2699 SLTRLAAFIVDYE
+2699 SLTRLSAFIVDFE

-2723 MNEWREDMKDV
+2723 MIEWREDMKDV
-2734 LRLAGTGARPLV
+2734 LRMAGTGARPLV
-2746 FLFSDTQIKYEGFVE
+2746 FLFSDTQIKYDGFVE
-2761 DVNNMLN
+2761 DINNMLN

-2790 HVKEKLG
+2790 HVKEKFG
-2797 KSVGDNMGQA
+2797 KAVGDNMNQT
-2807 QLYAFFIQR
+2807 QLYAFFLQR
-2816 VKSNLHIVLACS
+2816 VRSNLHIVLACS

-2864 AEKFLADVEMDSAG
+2864 AEKFLADVEMDSAN

-2893 VMDHSEKFLK
+2893 VMELSDKFLK
-2903 QLRRQNYVT
+2903 NLRRQNYVT

-2918 LIIAFKSFLAR
+2918 LIVAFKGFLAR
-2929 RRESVQA
+2929 RREAVQG
-2936 ARNRYLVGL
+2936 ARNRYVVGL
-2945 EKLQFAENN
+2945 EKINFAENN
-2954 VSVMRKELEELQ
+2954 VAVMRKELEDLQ
-2966 PVLDKSKKDTDI
+2966 PVLDQSKKDTDI
-2978 LMEEIKSKLPAVEV
+2978 LMEEIKAKLPGVEV
-2992 KRTEVQAD
+2992 QRSEVQAD
-3000 VAVADAAK
+3000 VAVADASK
-3008 AQCEQQKA
+3008 AECEQQKA

-3043 INEVKSMANPHAGVK
+3043 INEVKAMSNPPAGVK

-3096 SDAGFITT
+3096 SDPTFITT
-3104 LKKFDKDNLDHKVM
+3104 LKKFDKDNLDPKTM
-3118 KIVATKYIA
+3118 KIVVSKYIA

-3168 ALKLAEQQLEETMLK
+3168 ALRVAEAQLAEVMQK
-3183 LNDKLGQLKD
+3183 LNEKLSQLKQ

-3205 DSATKQ
+3205 DFATKQ
-3211 KQNLEYQVDLTGKK
+3211 KENLEYQVDLTGKK
-3225 LVRAA
+3225 LVRAS

-3240 TRWTEFAADLG
+3240 TRWTEFAEQLA

-3260 VLMSAGVV
+3260 VLVSAGVV
-3268 AYLGPFTSVFRQE
+3268 AYLGPFTSLYRHD
-3281 AVNDWVKRCK
+3281 AVHDWVARCK
-3291 KLGIPCSDSPSLNG
+3291 QLDIPCSDFPSLNG
-3305 TLGDAVQVRKWNI
+3305 SLGDAVQIRKWNI

-3325 FSIDNGII
+3325 FSVDNGII

-3358 KDKSM
+3358 KDNQM

-3368 TDADY
+3368 TDTDY
-3373 LRSIENAVQFGTP
+3373 MRTLENSVQFGTP

-3411 GGVTCLRL
+3411 GGVTCIRL
-3419 GDSTVEYS
+3419 GDSTVEYAES
-3427 ENFRFYITTK
+3427 FRFYITTK
-3437 LRNPHYLPEVSVKV
+3437 YRNPHYLPEVSVKV
-3451 TLLNFMITPR
+3451 TLLNFMITPH

-3488 QNAKN
+3488 QNARN
-3493 KALLKEIEDKILHI
+3493 KGLLKEIEDKILNI

-3513 NILEDEMAITTMN
+3513 NILEDEDAINTMN

-3534 IKKEQKVAEK
+3534 IKKEQQVAEK
-3544 TELEIDLV
+3544 TELEIDTV
-3552 REGYQ
+3552 RQGYK

-3579 YQYSLTWFINLFIL
+3579 YQYSLSWFINLFIA
-3593 SILQS
+3593 SIQNS

-3604 TQRLKNL
+3604 TQRLLNL
-3611 DSHFTYSLYRNV
+3611 DAHFTYSLYRNI

-3634 FSFLLCIIIKQGK
+3634 FSFLLCISIKQGK
-3647 NEIDSAEWYF
+3647 HDIESSEWYF
-3657 LLTGGVALSDP
+3657 LLTGGVALSEP
-3668 PSNPAKLWLSEK
+3668 PPNPAKLWLSDK
-3680 QWAEFYR
+3680 QWAEFSR
-3687 LSTIPACQGIIE
+3687 LSALPAFQGIIE
-3699 EFLDCENQWKAV
+3699 DFTDNEDQWKAV

-3716 GHTLPFPGFLGN
+3716 GHTLLFPGVLGKV
-3728 STPFRR
+3728 SEFRR

-3747 VGVQYFLVQEM
+3747 VGIQQFLVKEM
-3758 GEKFVKPPPFDLALS
+3758 GEKFVKPPQFDLALS
-3773 YADSNV
+3773 YSDSSV

-3785 ILSPGSDPMSSVL
+3785 ILSPGSDPISSVL

-3820 AERMIVRAREAGT
+3820 AERMIVRAREAGS

-3845 WMPAMEKIAEDIK
+3845 WMPVMEKIAEDIK
-3858 PDNTH
+3858 LDNTH
-3863 NDFRLWCTT
+3863 PDFRLWCTT

-3880 SVLQNGVKMTNEPP
+3880 AVLQNGVKMTNEPP
-3894 QGLRANLL
+3894 QGLRANLM
-3902 GSYMSDPICERGFL
+3902 GSYMSDPIGEKGFL
-3916 ESVTK
+3916 ESVVKGT
-3921 VREFRA
+3921 EFRV

-3965 RQLAMFVE
+3965 RQLAMFID
-3973 ENEEI
+3973 ENVQL
-3978 PLRALRYCTGECN
+3978 PLRALNYCTGECN

-4004 LACILGRFY
+4004 LMSVLGKFY
-4013 TMDVFTDGYSFD
+4013 CLDVFKEDYAFD
-4025 ERGVYSI
+4025 EQGLYTI
-4032 PPDGNF
+4032 PPDGEYE
-4038 DSYQKFIESLPL
+4038 SYLKFIEGLPL
-4050 VASPGVFGL
+4050 VAPPGVFGL
-4059 HDNATITKDQNQTT
+4059 HDNATITKDQNATA
-4073 KLCSDILLTQSSG
+4073 KLCRDVLLTQSSG
-4086 GSSDSGSMSQEDMVE
+4086 GGSEGSSGSSQEELVE
-4101 SVANDILQRLPE
+4101 VVANDILSRLPP
-4113 NFDMEMA
+4113 NFDMEVA
-4120 QIRYPVQWDESM
+4120 QIRYPVRWDESM

-4145 LTSTIRASLISLR
+4145 LMSTIRSSLESLQ

-4167 SAELENVSQSLFY
+4167 SAELENVSKSLFY
-4180 GKIPAMWA
+4180 GKIPALWA
-4188 ARSYP
+4188 SKSYP
-4193 SLKPLGSYVNDLLE
+4193 SLKPLGSYVTDLLE
-4207 RIVFF
+4207 RIAFF
-4212 GKWLTDRPPTVY
+4212 NKWLLEKPPVVF
-4224 WVSGFFFTQAF
+4224 WISGFFFTQAF

-4255 FDHEPMPRTEYSQ
+4255 FDHEPMPRNDYAQ
-4268 KPKDGVYVR
+4268 PPKDGVYVR
-4277 GLFLEGARWDKSEHA
+4277 GLFLEGAKWDKSTHE
-4292 LGESEPKV
+4292 LGESDPKV
-4300 LFSMAPVILFR
+4300 LFSLAPVLLFQ

-4318 SVQKSYSCP
+4318 SKRSSYSCP

-4351 RLPTTKPENHWV
+4351 RLPTSRPEAHWV
-4363 ARGRMV
+4363 ARGV
-4369 LQAREQDLA
+4369 A
-4378 YRSMLRQ
+4378 ML
-4385 ERQQRPDYSR
+4385 S
-4395 IYDYVK
+4395 
-4401 YRRVLVDWMSE
+4401 
-4412 IGEEM
+4412 
-4417 QVRKTTVHTAVAY
+4417 
-4430 LERVLVTRELPPKDR
+4430 
-4445 FQLVALSCILIASK
+4445 QL
-4459 FHGPE
+4459 
-4464 EEVPPT
+4464 
-4470 SEFWE
+4470 
-4475 FGNRAY
+4475 
-4481 SFADIHATELSTLTA
+4481 D
-4496 LEWSLTALTPI
+4496 
-4507 HFVHHFLAQ
+4507 
-4516 RVFFPGDR
+4516 D
-4524 VQGFKVIDQARSYYD
+4524 
-4539 KYTDFFVDLC
+4539 
-4549 LQEYSFQAYRPS
+4549 
-4561 LVAASILAASRKAL
+4561 
-4575 GVSPLWREE
+4575 
-4584 LTVLTGYNEEQ
+4584 
-4595 VEPCFSSL
+4595 
-4603 WDHYVT
+4603 
-4609 TFGDKNVGAKEE
+4609 
-4621 SPVGVSDFDARSR
+4621 